1 MPSVVQSMVLVYSR
15 LILLY
20 PEDILEFLNTFTVEN
35 RVGLKVLIDKW
46 LLHQPLFKGK
56 YFKNLSMKALT
67 LLFSMKKP
75 IIELLMVIG
84 YDPSHSNASIEI
96 NAPLKI
102 LSVLI
107 RCLNNE
113 ILQEKIKNNKTN
125 LEELGDM
132 KNDIEDDMPIDDY
145 GNDNQESVNNDEKL
159 EVTLD
164 EFANLKDDETTKEI
178 NSKLNFINK
187 EGKAGG
193 LGNIE
198 AGSEI
203 YLSEMLV
210 FDYNDVDAEDEEN
223 VEEDLQYLTD
233 LDTSFNLKEFLLQF
247 FKDFY
252 TLNKEYIVEC
262 LKMLPR
268 KDQELF
274 KSFEIFK

>member
-125 LEELGDM
+125 LQELGDM

-164 EFANLKDDETTKEI
+164 EFSNLKDDETTKEI

-247 FKDFY
+247 FRDFY
-252 TLNKEYIVEC
+252 ALNKEYIVEC

>member
-164 EFANLKDDETTKEI
+164 EFTNLKDDETTKEI

-247 FKDFY
+247 FNDFY
-252 TLNKEYIVEC
+252 THNKEYIVEC

>member
-125 LEELGDM
+125 LQELGDM

-164 EFANLKDDETTKEI
+164 EFSNLKDDETTKEI

>member
-252 TLNKEYIVEC
+252 THNKEYIVEC

>member
-125 LEELGDM
+125 LQELGDM

-145 GNDNQESVNNDEKL
+145 GNDNQEFVNNDEKL

-164 EFANLKDDETTKEI
+164 EFSNLKDDETTKEI